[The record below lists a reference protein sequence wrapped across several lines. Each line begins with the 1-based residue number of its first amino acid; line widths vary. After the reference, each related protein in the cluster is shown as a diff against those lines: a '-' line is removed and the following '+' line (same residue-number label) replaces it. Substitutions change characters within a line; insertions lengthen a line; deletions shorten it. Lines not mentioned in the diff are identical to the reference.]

1 MFAAVTALLVGWLI
15 GPAVIRFLRRQG
27 SEQPIR
33 EDGPQSHLAKNTTPT
48 MGGLLILLSL
58 LSALLLW
65 GNLQSHY
72 FWLMFLTTATFAGI
86 GGVDDYLKIAKQSSK
101 GISVRL
107 KLSLQTLATA
117 AILLYIMQAGLVGD
131 YYDLLIPFTKD
142 WILPIGVVG
151 FCVIGFLSVVGSS
164 NAVNLTDGLD
174 GLAILPA
181 VIIAGGLGVYAYVT
195 GHTVFADYLGLPHIP
210 GTQELVVFTA
220 AFIGAGLSF
229 LWFNAHPAQIF
240 MGDIGSLTIGA
251 LLAVM
256 AIIVRQEIVF
266 VIMAGV
272 FVAEAV
278 SVMMQVASYK
288 MTGKRILRMAPLHHH
303 FELRGWT
310 ETQVVVRFW
319 IITILLVLVGLVGLK
334 IR

>member
-1 MFAAVTALLVGWLI
+1 
-15 GPAVIRFLRRQG
+15 
-27 SEQPIR
+27 
-33 EDGPQSHLAKNTTPT
+33 
-48 MGGLLILLSL
+48 
-58 LSALLLW
+58 
-65 GNLQSHY
+65 
-72 FWLMFLTTATFAGI
+72 
-86 GGVDDYLKIAKQSSK
+86 
-101 GISVRL
+101 
-107 KLSLQTLATA
+107 
-117 AILLYIMQAGLVGD
+117 MQAGLVGD